1 MITRINESGLL
12 IKHISCDCKC
22 KFDGSKHNLNQKW
35 NKPKCKCEF
44 KNPINH
50 CLCWNRSICSYES
63 NEYLKNY
70 VSLKSHIDDSVFFLW

>member
-12 IKHISCDCKC
+12 IKHISRDCKC

-50 CLCWNRSICSYES
+50 CLCQ
-63 NEYLKNY
+63 KDY
-70 VSLKSHIDDSVFFLW
+70 VGIVVYVLMRVMNI